1 MRVAKPII
9 GITPWE
15 RGEDSRHYELGTG
28 YCEKLLACGC
38 VPIVLPFAPQDAEAM
53 ITLCDGLLI
62 SGGEDVAPARYGEDT
77 LAACGAVSPARD
89 EFELALLAAAEKKA
103 LSVLGICR
111 GAQIL
116 NVYHGGTLVQDIES
130 QLSLPKKLHSPD
142 HYDAAH
148 TITIRPQTRLADIL
162 GAGTLAVNSSH
173 HQCVKQTRLT
183 VSAADDNGIA
193 EAIEL
198 SGERFVLGV
207 QWHPERMADERLF
220 AAFAAACAKGR
231 G

>member
-1 MRVAKPII
+1 MRVAKPIV

-38 VPIVLPFAPQDAEAM
+38 VPIVLPFAPQEAEAL
-53 ITLCDGLLI
+53 IALCDGLLI
-62 SGGEDVAPARYGEDT
+62 SGGEDVSPTHYGQDT
-77 LAACGAVSPARD
+77 LPACGAVSPARD
-89 EFELALLAAAEKKA
+89 EFELALLTAAEKRS

-130 QLSLPKKLHSPD
+130 QLSLPKPLHSPG
-142 HYDAAH
+142 HYNAAH
-148 TITIRPQTRLADIL
+148 TVAIRPQTRLAAIF

-173 HQCVKQTRLT
+173 HQCVQQTRLT
-183 VSAADDNGIA
+183 VSATDDNGIA

-220 AAFAAACAKGR
+220 AAFADACAKGR

>member
-1 MRVAKPII
+1 MRVAKPIV

-38 VPIVLPFAPQDAEAM
+38 VPIVLPFAPQEAASM
-53 ITLCDGLLI
+53 LALCDGLLI
-62 SGGEDVAPARYGEDT
+62 SGGEDVAPVRYGEDA
-77 LAACGAVSPARD
+77 LAACGAVSAARD
-89 EFELALLAAAEKKA
+89 EFELALLAAAERRTMP
-103 LSVLGICR
+103 VLGICR
-111 GAQIL
+111 GEQIL
-116 NVYHGGTLVQDIES
+116 NVYYGGTLVQDIES
-130 QLSLPKKLHSPD
+130 QLSLPKALHSPD
-142 HYDAAH
+142 HYKAAH
-148 TITIRPQTRLADIL
+148 SITIAPQTRLAAIY

-173 HQCVKQTRLT
+173 HQCVKQTHMT
-183 VSAADDNGIA
+183 VSARDDNGIV

-198 SGERFVLGV
+198 DGERFVLGV

-231 G
+231 E